1 VKKVLMISQAFP
13 PIGHVASK
21 RAGCLAKYLREY
33 GWEPVVLAQQWM
45 GSRTSNDVGDNCFYD
60 PDFVVNLPADL
71 TVIRVP
77 VTDYAPGSPA
87 WVVDLARRVFLPH
100 HRPYPFWRNGQ
111 AVLPQILKEHEIKA
125 VWATAPWAC
134 SHLLGAEVARRADCP
149 WIADFRDI
157 IGQVYEN
164 PLTSAINPIR
174 LLHQSRYL
182 KTATAVIAA
191 THGFAERLEIW
202 HGRPV
207 HVMFNGFD
215 PDDFASDPAPQID
228 RFRILYTGCLT
239 SHGRPNFRPLLDA
252 LQSLIEAGEMEADRV
267 SLDFYGANNEQA
279 LAQMVEGHSVRR
291 LVSGHEAV
299 GRAECIALQRSAAV
313 LLQSAFPRSQGWV
326 IPAKLFEYLS
336 ARRPILAVPGD
347 GGGVDN
353 ILRETGAGVSA
364 ATAADLAP
372 ILKAWYDEWCA
383 TGSVLCRADEKAIAK
398 YSRKEHARRLARLL
412 DECASMY

>member
-1 VKKVLMISQAFP
+1 MKKVLLISQAFP
-13 PIGHVASK
+13 PIAHVASK

-45 GSRTSNDVGDNCFYD
+45 GRRTSNDVDDNCFCD
-60 PDFVVNLPADL
+60 PDFVANLPADL
-71 TVIRVP
+71 TVVRAP
-77 VTDYAPGSPA
+77 VKDYAPGSPA
-87 WVVDLARRVFLPH
+87 WAVDLARRVFLPH
-100 HRPYPFWRNGQ
+100 HRPYPFWRNAR

-134 SHLLGAEVARRADCP
+134 SHLLGAEAARRADCP
-149 WIADFRDI
+149 WVADFCEI
-157 IGQVYEN
+157 IGQAYEN
-164 PLTSAINPIR
+164 PLASAINPIR

-182 KTATAVIAA
+182 KTATAVSAA
-191 THGFAERLEIW
+191 THGFAERLEVW

-215 PDDFASDPAPQID
+215 PDDFAPDPAPRLD

-252 LQSLIEAGEMEADRV
+252 IRSLIEAGEMDADRV
-267 SLDFYGANNEQA
+267 SLDFYGANNARA
-279 LAQMVEGHSVRR
+279 LARMVEGHPCRP
-291 LVSGHEAV
+291 LVFGHEAV
-299 GRAECIALQRSAAV
+299 GRAECVALQRSAAV
-313 LLQSAFPRSQGWV
+313 LLQSALPRSRGGV

-336 ARRPILAVPGD
+336 ARRPVLAVPGD

-353 ILRETGAGVSA
+353 ILRETGTGVSA

-372 ILKAWYDEWCA
+372 VLKAWYEEWRS
-383 TGSVLCRADEKAIAK
+383 TGSVVCRADEKAVAK